1 MGLLSKSLTVNYSS
15 NAMGLLSKS
24 RALQTLWYALYTN
37 KQLDDDYGFGID
49 GMMLGSTTHFKY
61 GSKARE

>member
-1 MGLLSKSLTVNYSS
+1 MGLLSKSC
-15 NAMGLLSKS
+15 
-24 RALQTLWYALYTN
+24 ALQTLWYALYTD